1 MAENQVSSPQPDPL
15 TSPLSGSLR
24 SLEQEPAAPRSV
36 ERAASP
42 PLDRLAAFNNVAYSN
57 GTPMSQQQ
65 QYQQPSPQA
74 QRSASPPKAPELV
87 PQQQQYQQPPQQ
99 AQRSAPPPIQAPQQV
114 AQAQPAASGSPRFT
128 TLPEQSEFLSPRSQP
143 RVLEPRARMVRERTP
158 IVVKGG
164 PADVGIV
171 LKDNPDGSL
180 VVGEIVPGGPASE
193 GGQVR
198 LGDALIDV
206 DGYDVVGRPVST
218 SILFVGS

>member
-1 MAENQVSSPQPDPL
+1 M
-15 TSPLSGSLR
+15 
-24 SLEQEPAAPRSV
+24 
-36 ERAASP
+36 
-42 PLDRLAAFNNVAYSN
+42 
-57 GTPMSQQQ
+57 
-65 QYQQPSPQA
+65 
-74 QRSASPPKAPELV
+74 
-87 PQQQQYQQPPQQ
+87 
-99 AQRSAPPPIQAPQQV
+99 
-114 AQAQPAASGSPRFT
+114 
-128 TLPEQSEFLSPRSQP
+128 PEQSEFLSPRSQP

-164 PADVGIV
+164 PADVGIT

>member
-1 MAENQVSSPQPDPL
+1 LAENQVSSPQPDPM

-24 SLEQEPAAPRSV
+24 SLGQEPAAPRSV

-42 PLDRLAAFNNVAYSN
+42 PPDRLAAFNNVAYSN
-57 GTPMSQQQ
+57 VTPMSQQQ

-74 QRSASPPKAPELV
+74 QRSASPPQAPELV
-87 PQQQQYQQPPQQ
+87 PQQQQYQQPSQQ
-99 AQRSAPPPIQAPQQV
+99 AQRLAPPPIQTPQQV
-114 AQAQPAASGSPRFT
+114 AQALPAASGSPRFT

-218 SILFVGS
+218 TILFVGS